1 MKLTRVLVALK
12 HHLGIS
18 SHWIPELNTTVL
30 GTTHHPGTVG
40 CQAHTENKV
49 LYCSKLASAYLAQV
63 ISDLTLWPSNVRI
76 HLPPLT
82 ALWGC
87 MPRGTVSSQSL
98 IVLSRLPLTRSRPLG
113 ANATE

>member
-18 SHWIPELNTTVL
+18 SHRVPELNTTVL

-40 CQAHTENKV
+40 CQAHAENKV
-49 LYCSKLASAYLAQV
+49 LYRSQNSQLLPLSKV

-76 HLPPLT
+76 HLPPLM
-82 ALWGC
+82 AL
-87 MPRGTVSSQSL
+87 
-98 IVLSRLPLTRSRPLG
+98 
-113 ANATE
+113 